1 LVDPLEI
8 FKANQKA
15 GWAHFAPVQALTT
28 APAATLVAFAHVAP
42 GHRMLDVGCGTG
54 VVAVTAARLGA
65 RVSGVDLTPDLLD
78 VAQRNATT
86 AGVQVDWREGDA
98 EALPFPNGAF
108 DVVVSQFAHMFAPRP
123 AMAVSEMLRVLK
135 SGGTMAFSTWPPDLA
150 VGRSFAVI
158 GRYAPPPPPGMPS
171 PAEWGVPGIIRERL
185 GAAVR
190 DVTFDTGRML
200 VPALSPAHLRE
211 FLERTVG
218 PVVKLVEMLGASN
231 PSKLAEFRREVDALM
246 AEYFDGNVVRQ
257 DYLMTRAV
265 KI

>member
-1 LVDPLEI
+1 VDAVET

-15 GWAHFAPVQALTT
+15 GWAHFTPVQALTT
-28 APAATLVAFAHVAP
+28 APAATLVAFARVAP
-42 GHRMLDVGCGTG
+42 GHRVLDVGCGTG

-65 RVSGVDLTPDLLD
+65 TVSGVDMTPDLLD

-86 AGVQVDWREGDA
+86 AGVQVDWHEGDA
-98 EALPFPNGAF
+98 EALPFPDRAF

-123 AMAVSEMLRVLK
+123 AVAASEMLRVLK
-135 SGGTMAFSTWPPDLA
+135 SGGTLAFSTWPPDLA
-150 VGRSFAVI
+150 VGRSFVII
-158 GRYAPPPPPGMPS
+158 GRYAPPPPPGVSS
-171 PAEWGVPGIIRERL
+171 PVEWGVPGVVRERL

-190 DVTFDTGRML
+190 NVTFDMGRML
-200 VPALSPAHLRE
+200 VPALSPSHLRE

-231 PSKLAEFRREVDALM
+231 PSKLAEFRREVDALI
-246 AEYFDGNVVRQ
+246 AEYFDGNIVRQ
-257 DYLMTRAV
+257 DYLITRAI